1 MLPAM
6 SKKRTTFGLTL
17 SNRALIT
24 LGLQPKALLDMAVKA
39 EKSGAIDSVW
49 VGDSII
55 SKPRLECI
63 PLLGAIA
70 GQTSRLRLGVA
81 CMATIAQRNPVLLAL
96 QWASLDVLSG
106 GRTWLAA
113 CMGYPASQ
121 HPMAA
126 KELEVMGI
134 ASKERPGRLEEMI
147 QALRCLWSDDHA
159 SLHGK
164 YYSFNDV
171 NLVPK
176 PVQQPCP
183 IYIAGTPRAN
193 SIGERGVEGALRRIA
208 RYADGWMTNQIEL
221 ALFQEYS
228 ARLRQMVI
236 EEGRDPDRFKTV
248 LYYGISVNQ
257 DREQAFREAKDF
269 LDAYYLKDFSRQGVE
284 IWNACGPVEHCID
297 CLRGFIDAGVGHIT
311 IRPIGHNLDEQ
322 FRIYLEEVLP
332 GLQEKAAKAGS

>member
-1 MLPAM
+1 MLTGM
-6 SKKRTTFGLTL
+6 SQGKTTFGLTL
-17 SNRALIT
+17 SNRALVT
-24 LGLQPKALLDMAVKA
+24 LGLQPKALIDMAVRA
-39 EKSGAIDSVW
+39 ESNEAIEAVW
-49 VGDSII
+49 VGDSIL

-63 PLLGAIA
+63 PLLGAIT

-134 ASKERPGRLEEMI
+134 ASKDRPARLEEMM
-147 QALRCLWSDDHA
+147 QALRLLWSDEHA
-159 SLHGK
+159 SFHGK
-164 YYSFNDV
+164 YYSFDDV

-176 PVQQPCP
+176 PVQRPCP
-183 IYIAGTPRAN
+183 IYIAGTPRAS
-193 SIGERGVEGALRRIA
+193 SIGERGVERALRRIA

-221 ALFQEYS
+221 PLFQDYA
-228 ARLRQMVI
+228 ARLRKMLA

-248 LYYGISVNQ
+248 LYYGISVNR
-257 DREQAFREAKDF
+257 DREQAFREAKTF

-284 IWNACGPVEHCID
+284 IWNACGPVEHCVE
-297 CLRGFIDAGVGHIT
+297 CLRGFIDAGVDHIT
-311 IRPIGHNLDEQ
+311 IRPLGQNLNEQ
-322 FRIYLEEVLP
+322 LRIYLEEVLP
-332 GLQEKAAKAGS
+332 ALAGMGSAV